1 VEYRIRWGEHA
12 GRIKCG
18 VVKSDGGIETKEGLY
33 FSNIRSWVRSGPF
46 HCPQGNEG
54 CRDSQNTSPS
64 RIASMVEVRQRESFM
79 LVLNGCRPL
88 GYVIHVCAREILAIL
103 YLLTQ
108 CSARLASQHTFSCT
122 RSKLKFRGQAAQEYR
137 RKKRAAEEPFQILSS
152 TAAAATTNCSN
163 SATLQDESVH
173 SGSSFVGATTS
184 DPASK
189 SPQVYLC
196 VCVCHPFGSLSSI
209 SVSLSAVNKTQT
221 KLSQQNSGNWLNK
234 PGLLPHS
241 LPHTRKSTQTDTKT
255 DAD

>member
-1 VEYRIRWGEHA
+1 
-12 GRIKCG
+12 
-18 VVKSDGGIETKEGLY
+18 
-33 FSNIRSWVRSGPF
+33 
-46 HCPQGNEG
+46 
-54 CRDSQNTSPS
+54 
-64 RIASMVEVRQRESFM
+64 M

-173 SGSSFVGATTS
+173 SGSIFVGATTS

-209 SVSLSAVNKTQT
+209 SVSVALF
-221 KLSQQNSGNWLNK
+221 LG
-234 PGLLPHS
+234 PF
-241 LPHTRKSTQTDTKT
+241 
-255 DAD
+255 

>member
-1 VEYRIRWGEHA
+1 MEYRIRWGEHA
-12 GRIKCG
+12 GRKKCG
-18 VVKSDGGIETKEGLY
+18 VVKADGVIETKEGLHY
-33 FSNIRSWVRSGPF
+33 SSIRSWVRSGPF

-163 SATLQDESVH
+163 SANLQDESVH

-184 DPASK
+184 DPA
-189 SPQVYLC
+189 
-196 VCVCHPFGSLSSI
+196 HRLSDPAGI
-209 SVSLSAVNKTQT
+209 LLANDFLQAGAGEGLDGLGQDLSRDPASSHLVR
-221 KLSQQNSGNWLNK
+221 NSGSRA
-234 PGLLPHS
+234 GAAETVEHDVA
-241 LPHTRKSTQTDTKT
+241 RV
-255 DAD
+255 